1 MIPPLK
7 LPRILEMHYNNS
19 DIAEDDSALEHL
31 AIGYRK
37 GVASCGKRRKINN
50 FDFVLNWVNHNGEY
64 YVQIGI
70 PTGISPHHSSHYW
83 RNWRQNRKNNEVWEV
98 KWIAQKIVPSSFF
111 AGKRYV
117 LSTKQKH
124 DIYRYLIND

>member
-1 MIPPLK
+1 
-7 LPRILEMHYNNS
+7 MHYNNS

-31 AIGYRK
+31 SIGDYNE
-37 GVASCGKRRKINN
+37 VASCGKKLNINN
-50 FDFVLNWVNHNGEY
+50 FDFVLVWAKHHGEY

-83 RNWRQNRKNNEVWEV
+83 KNWRQNRKNNEVWNV
-98 KWIAQKIVPSSFF
+98 KWIAKKIVPSSFF

-117 LSTKQKH
+117 LSTKQKY